1 MPKHIKNCHSNENS
15 IFLIFESGRFRNE
28 RSRNWTALKVDG
40 IGSGRSQ
47 KWTVSKVDGFER
59 GRSQNWTVLK
69 VDGIESGRSQKWTV

>member
-40 IGSGRSQ
+40 IGSGRYQ
-47 KWTVSKVDGFER
+47 KWTVTIVGGF
-59 GRSQNWTVLK
+59 
-69 VDGIESGRSQKWTV
+69 ESGRSRN